1 MKLEIDGYR
10 IYWQHTPPS
19 RKTIKISRQYA
30 TELGFTVC
38 YIDKEGHM
46 EAQAKAICSEKDLF
60 NKEKGRKVSLAR
72 ALQQLKH
79 KLTKEQ
85 RAEVWDMFRKLT
97 KQPKWG
103 RKNYVHVSELS
114 AETESING

>member
-10 IYWQHTPPS
+10 IYWRHYYPVKPS
-19 RKTIKISRQYA
+19 NKMYEETHKRDGRTI
-30 TELGFTVC
+30 C
-38 YIDKEGHM
+38 YIDRDGVM
-46 EAQAKAICSEKDLF
+46 EAQGIAVCSEKDLF

-79 KLTKEQ
+79 VLTKEQ

-103 RKNYVHVSELS
+103 RKDYVHVSELS
-114 AETESING
+114 AETESIDG